1 MQEVKCLGYR
11 ITTLSPLL
19 LAGGTGD
26 PNMVATK
33 ENIPGTCVLGA
44 LAQRF
49 ISKRNLG
56 MKAHEDDVFFRWFL
70 KGDVRFSNAY
80 IATRLDDMTL
90 KCNYPIPLSIH
101 EDKESEGDLYD
112 LLLDDPEKVTKW
124 IKGFGRIEGQTLY
137 TQEVKKSLNFH
148 HERDSFTGTTREG
161 MIFNYESLDAGQTFE
176 GTIMGSEQD
185 LKQLTTTLGSTFET
199 RIGRSRSAQYG
210 RISYT
215 FLDMKDC
222 AVTPTVKITSSIILT
237 LLSDAIVYNEMGM
250 STTDLE
256 VLEAH
261 IKTKLG
267 SAVFIENAFVKTIEI
282 ENFVSAWKLRKPS
295 EACFSMGSCI
305 FLKGISANDPRLA
318 VLEKS
323 GIGEKTNEGFG
334 QVSVGLHD
342 SNALTKGE
350 VNSIGEPIGTSMP
363 EITKKIAHEAV
374 RDYILSK
381 IAKQA
386 LLEQKKFNHLPSK
399 SLISRLEMALTT
411 RNRGEFDGY
420 IEQLRKPA
428 MDSLTRC
435 HNDEKTL
442 LEFLAIK
449 VEEAVVNEHYKD
461 ASVRTTC
468 DLIGFVPMTDPAFM
482 QEVFRVY
489 WETILTAMRRRKG
502 KEDE

>member
-1 MQEVKCLGYR
+1 MQELKCLGYR
-11 ITTLSPLL
+11 ITTLSPSLL
-19 LAGGTGD
+19 TGGTGD

-80 IATRLDDMTL
+80 IVTRLDDMTL

-112 LLLDDPEKVTKW
+112 LLLDDPEKVTKGL
-124 IKGFGRIEGQTLY
+124 KGFGRIEGQTLY

-210 RISYT
+210 RISFT

-222 AVTPTVKITSSIILT
+222 AVTPTVKITSSIILS

-267 SAVFIENAFVKTIEI
+267 SAVFIENAFVKTSEI
-282 ENFVSAWKLRKPS
+282 ENFISTWKLRKRLFPTFPS
-295 EACFSMGSCI
+295 
-305 FLKGISANDPRLA
+305 LKLRSEPLC
-318 VLEKS
+318 
-323 GIGEKTNEGFG
+323 
-334 QVSVGLHD
+334 
-342 SNALTKGE
+342 
-350 VNSIGEPIGTSMP
+350 NS
-363 EITKKIAHEAV
+363 
-374 RDYILSK
+374 
-381 IAKQA
+381 
-386 LLEQKKFNHLPSK
+386 
-399 SLISRLEMALTT
+399 
-411 RNRGEFDGY
+411 
-420 IEQLRKPA
+420 
-428 MDSLTRC
+428 
-435 HNDEKTL
+435 
-442 LEFLAIK
+442 
-449 VEEAVVNEHYKD
+449 
-461 ASVRTTC
+461 
-468 DLIGFVPMTDPAFM
+468 
-482 QEVFRVY
+482 
-489 WETILTAMRRRKG
+489 
-502 KEDE
+502 